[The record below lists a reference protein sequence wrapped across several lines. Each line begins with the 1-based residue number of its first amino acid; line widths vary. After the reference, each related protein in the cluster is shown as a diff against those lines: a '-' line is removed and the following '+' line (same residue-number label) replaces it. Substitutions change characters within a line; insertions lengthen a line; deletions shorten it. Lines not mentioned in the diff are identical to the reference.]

1 MSKDSQS
8 LKLNQV
14 WISDQITSTKNP
26 TNVIFLV
33 HKPFGFQPIHTSS
46 NKYNK
51 LTWGQEGFFWS
62 LISLN
67 YKNS

>member
-33 HKPFGFQPIHTSS
+33 HKPFGFQPIHTSH
-46 NKYNK
+46 K
-51 LTWGQEGFFWS
+51 L
-62 LISLN
+62 
-67 YKNS
+67 K